1 MKRISLA
8 FVTGRASTRRN
19 HPLNTPSAA
28 KNRRQLPDFR
38 VSSIPRLWRRD
49 AGTPLL

>member
-19 HPLNTPSAA
+19 HPLNTPSSGKKPTPATWLSRF
-28 KNRRQLPDFR
+28 KH
-38 VSSIPRLWRRD
+38 SSIVAKRRWHP
-49 AGTPLL
+49 AI